1 MIERKCLKCST
12 WNNDEK
18 FCKNCGTAI
27 APEEITRE
35 EDERYAAVQANRP
48 KPKLDIL
55 LDKARNSKYFVVR
68 AMFYVVY
75 SVAVVVFAIASLM
88 AYLVAWSPA

>member
-18 FCKNCGTAI
+18 FCKSCGAAL
-27 APEEITRE
+27 APEEIIKE
-35 EDERYAAVQANRP
+35 EDQRRAELEAARP
-48 KPKLDIL
+48 KPALDRL
-55 LDKARNSKYFVVR
+55 LDRAKNSRFIVVR
-68 AMFYVVY
+68 GLFYVLY
-75 SVAVVVFAIASLM
+75 SVAVVVFAIASFF